1 MTPPADYSFVR
12 YLAAKRTVDD
22 RALNPHVLAALRA
35 ALAGRGARP
44 LAVLEVGAGIGTM
57 IERLLAWGVVAD
69 ADYTAVDASAEA
81 IAALRERLPAWTAAR
96 GGRATVGADAIAL
109 QLPTARMGVQLVVD
123 DLFAFAARWRGRRH
137 WDLLVASAVLDLV
150 DPRAALAALLPLL
163 APGGLAYLAINFD
176 GVTVFEPTLDPGLD
190 AQLVALYAQSIDRP
204 RHEPRER
211 GDSHAGRHLFG
222 YLRALGAEIVAAG
235 SSDWVVLPVAGG
247 YPADEAFFLH
257 WVVHQF
263 ARALREHPAVAP
275 EHLDTW
281 VARRHAQIEAGE
293 LLYVAHQ
300 LDYLARVP
308 GR

>member
-1 MTPPADYSFVR
+1 MTPPTDYPFVR
-12 YLAAKRTVDD
+12 YLAAKQTVDD

-35 ALAGRGARP
+35 ALAGHGARP

-57 IERLLAWGVVAD
+57 IERLLAWGVVVD
-69 ADYTAVDASAEA
+69 ADYTALDASAEA
-81 IAALRERLPAWTAAR
+81 IAALRERLPAWATAR
-96 GGRATVGADAIAL
+96 GGRAAVGGDAIAL
-109 QLPTARMGVQLVVD
+109 QLPAARAVVRPVVG
-123 DLFAFAARWRGRRH
+123 DLFAFAARWRGQRR

-176 GVTVFEPTLDPGLD
+176 GLTVFEPTRDPTFD
-190 AQLVALYAQSIDRP
+190 ARLMALYAQSIDRP

-235 SSDWVVLPVAGG
+235 SSDWVVLPAAGG

-263 ARALREHPAVAP
+263 ARALREHPAVVPAD
-275 EHLDTW
+275 LAAW

>member
-12 YLAAKRTVDD
+12 YLAAKQTVDD
-22 RALNPHVLAALRA
+22 RALNAHVLAALRQ
-35 ALAGRGARP
+35 ALAARGGAP

-57 IERLLAWGVVAD
+57 IERLLAWGVLAA
-69 ADYTAVDASAEA
+69 ADYTALDVSAVA
-81 IAALRERLPAWTAAR
+81 IAALRERLPAWAAAR
-96 GGRATVGADAIAL
+96 GGQAAVSDDAIAL
-109 QLPTARMGVQLVVD
+109 QLPTARAVVRPVVS
-123 DLFAFAARWRGRRH
+123 DLFTFAARWRGQRR

-163 APGGLAYLAINFD
+163 APGGLTYLAINFD
-176 GVTVFEPTLDPGLD
+176 GVTVFEPLLDPALD
-190 AQLVALYAQSIDRP
+190 ARLVALYAASIDRP

-222 YLRALGAEIVAAG
+222 HLRALGAEIVAAG
-235 SSDWVVLPVAGG
+235 SSDWVVLPAAGG

-263 ARALREHPAVAP
+263 ARALREHPAVPPAD
-275 EHLDTW
+275 LAAW
-281 VARRHAQIEAGE
+281 VARRHAQIAAGE

-308 GR
+308 AD